1 MKGVAFNR
9 CGLSIALAALLVL
22 GGCMLERP
30 RLVKTETQVFTIENL
45 DPPKHVYVDLRRAD
59 GIVFKRVHVG
69 KHCNTW
75 RQIVIGSTVAL
86 QVDTYERDG
95 KQWESIQASPVCPR
109 TSAPAAQPKE

>member
-1 MKGVAFNR
+1 MKGAAFNL
-9 CGLSIALAALLVL
+9 CGLSLALAALLVL
-22 GGCMLERP
+22 DGCMLERP
-30 RLVKTETQVFTIENL
+30 RLVKTETQVFTIESL

-95 KQWESIQASPVCPR
+95 KQWESIQAFPVCPR
-109 TSAPAAQPKE
+109 PPSLATQPKA